1 MAEYN
6 RRKARRHVSDFT
18 RYVGALLSR
27 RQVEI
32 YPLSRRLDVDPTE
45 LLRMINGIATPTK
58 AVIAGLARELD
69 TDVRHLEKLA
79 KEIHLGEQPSE

>member
-1 MAEYN
+1 MPQ
-6 RRKARRHVSDFT
+6 RHVSDFT

-32 YPLSRRLDVDPTE
+32 DPLSRRLDVDPTE
-45 LLRMINGIATPTK
+45 LLRMINGSATPTK
-58 AVIAGLARELD
+58 AIIAGLARELD

-79 KEIHLGEQPSE
+79 EQILLVDVPNE

>member
-1 MAEYN
+1 MPQ
-6 RRKARRHVSDFT
+6 RKVSDFT

-32 YPLSRRLDVDPTE
+32 YPLSRHLDMDPTE
-45 LLRMINGIATPTK
+45 LLRMINGLAPPTK

-79 KEIHLGEQPSE
+79 AEIRPGDQPNE

>member
-1 MAEYN
+1 MPQ
-6 RRKARRHVSDFT
+6 RQVSDFT

-32 YPLSRRLDVDPTE
+32 YPLSRRLDMDPPE
-45 LLRMINGIATPTK
+45 LQRMINGIATPTK
-58 AVIAGLARELD
+58 AVMAGLARELD

-79 KEIHLGEQPSE
+79 EGICVGDKSNA

>member
-1 MAEYN
+1 MPH
-6 RRKARRHVSDFT
+6 RHVSDFT

-45 LLRMINGIATPTK
+45 LLRMINGIVTPTK
-58 AVIAGLARELD
+58 AVLAGLARELD
-69 TDVRHLEKLA
+69 TDERYLEKLA
-79 KEIHLGEQPSE
+79 EEISLCDQPSK

>member
-1 MAEYN
+1 MPQ
-6 RRKARRHVSDFT
+6 RQVSDFT
-18 RYVGALLSR
+18 RYVGVLLSR

-32 YPLSRRLDVDPTE
+32 YPLSRRLNMDPTE
-45 LLRMINGIATPTK
+45 LQRMINGIATPTK

-79 KEIHLGEQPSE
+79 EEIRVGDKSNA